1 VARRKSKERAV
12 VDRAGQRVLI
22 YSHDTYGLGHL
33 RRSLLIAEGLASS
46 PDFGSTLIA
55 TGSPRTQ
62 AFSLPPGTDTV
73 KLPAA
78 VKTPLG
84 GYQSRTLQLSIDDMV
99 QLRAEILRT
108 VARSYLPDLIL
119 VDHAPAGMMG
129 ELHPLFDEF
138 HLWRP
143 RPHLVLGLRDVIDEA
158 NRVRAEWDRLGAWPL
173 LEEAYDRVLVYGD
186 PAVPST
192 AEELGLPN
200 RLPGRVIPVGYLG
213 RSIERSADSSD
224 PYFLVTAGGG
234 GDGHAVLR
242 AYVSYLEGLPGP
254 APFRSV
260 LVTGPLLSPGRQRE
274 VATRARHSGQ
284 AVDVIP
290 FTESFEDLLGGA
302 AGVVSMAGYNTV
314 MEILSAGVPALLVPR
329 ETPRLEQRIR
339 AERLARVTDIEVCGA
354 GRLDARRI
362 GRFVDRVLADGQ
374 VEAPPID
381 LGGVE
386 RTVRVLGNLLQ
397 WAAPPAVKRG
407 RHATAIA

>member
-1 VARRKSKERAV
+1 ML
-12 VDRAGQRVLI
+12 DQAGQRVLI

-46 PDFGSTLIA
+46 PDFRSTLIA

-78 VKTPLG
+78 VKTPHG

-99 QLRAEILRT
+99 RLRAEILRT

-119 VDHAPAGMMG
+119 VDHAPAGMLG
-129 ELHPLFDEF
+129 ELHPLFTEL
-138 HLWRP
+138 HHWRRRP
-143 RPHLVLGLRDVIDEA
+143 RVVLGLRDVIDEA
-158 NRVRAEWDRLGAWPL
+158 DRVRAEWDRVGAWRL
-173 LEEAYDRVLVYGD
+173 LDEVYDEILVYGD

-192 AEELGLPN
+192 AEELGLPD
-200 RLPGRVIPVGYLG
+200 RLPGRVSSVGYLG
-213 RSIERSADSSD
+213 RPIDRRVDPSD
-224 PYFLVTAGGG
+224 PYLVVTAGGG
-234 GDGHAVLR
+234 GDGQAVLR
-242 AYVSYLEGLPGP
+242 AFVSYLEGLPGP

-260 LVTGPLLSPGRQRE
+260 LVTGPFLSLRRQRE
-274 VATRARHSGQ
+274 IATRARHAGQ

-290 FTESFEDLLGGA
+290 FTDCFEDLLGGA

-329 ETPRLEQRIR
+329 ETPRKEQRIR
-339 AERLARVTDIEVCGA
+339 AQRLARVTDIEVCTA
-354 GRLDARRI
+354 GQLDPTRI

-374 VEAPPID
+374 SEAPSVD

-386 RTVRVLGNLLQ
+386 RTVRVLGNLVRS
-397 WAAPPAVKRG
+397 AASREAQMEGHVS
-407 RHATAIA
+407 AIA